1 MRARVRTWCC
11 KSHNDLALILLMLI
25 MLFSNKNSNK
35 TLKELRMNFIKK
47 RVAEEDQAA
56 APLPTPISNDDS
68 LNRAFKM

>member
-1 MRARVRTWCC
+1 
-11 KSHNDLALILLMLI
+11 MLI

-35 TLKELRMNFIKK
+35 TLKELRMNFIEK
-47 RVAEEDQAA
+47 RVAEEDQTA

>member
-1 MRARVRTWCC
+1 MGARVRNCCC

-25 MLFSNKNSNK
+25 MLFSNKNPNK
-35 TLKELRMNFIKK
+35 IFKELRMNFIEK
-47 RVAEEDQAA
+47 RVAEEDQTA